1 MREQA
6 SKYVYGVVRASAAPP
21 AGSGIGGAT
30 VETVV
35 GEETAAIVS
44 DVPDGDLEAGR
55 AELMVHAR
63 VLEQALEGGVV
74 LPMRFGV
81 VLPDAEAVRHH
92 LLERHRDELLAQL
105 AELDGKVE
113 LHLRA
118 VYDEPAL
125 MAEVVRRN
133 PEIAQMR
140 EALRGLPEDATY
152 FERINLGELVA
163 TAVQRKRDADAEE
176 IIDALAPLAIAV
188 EIGGLEHER
197 VVVGASF
204 LVDRRR
210 VADFDRAVDDLGR
223 GRAGLMRFKY
233 TGPLPA
239 HSFVELSL
247 EG

>member
-1 MREQA
+1 MREGA
-6 SKYVYGVVRASAAPP
+6 SKYVYGVVRASAPP
-21 AGSGIGGAT
+21 PTGSGIGGAS

-35 GEETAAIVS
+35 GEDTAALVS
-44 DVPDGDLEAGR
+44 DVPDGELEAGR

-63 VLEQALEGGVV
+63 VLEQALESGVV

-81 VLPDAEAVRHH
+81 VLPDGDAVRQH
-92 LLERHRDELLAQL
+92 LLERHRDELVAQL

-118 VYDEPAL
+118 VYDERAL
-125 MAEVVRRN
+125 MTEIVRAN

-152 FERINLGELVA
+152 YERINLGELVA
-163 TAVQRKRDADAEE
+163 TAVQRKREADAEE
-176 IIDALAPLAIAV
+176 IIDALEPLAIAV
-188 EIGGLEHER
+188 DVSGLEHER
-197 VVVGASF
+197 VVVSASF
-204 LVDRRR
+204 LVERRR
-210 VADFDRAVDDLGR
+210 VAHFDRAVDDLGR

-239 HSFVELSL
+239 HSFVDLSL
-247 EG
+247 ER